1 MMDEEALHAAYELGR
16 YDASKLLRK
25 AHKAENES
33 LRNVVEAV
41 AAEIR
46 SLASEFDE
54 ENKEGPAGLPADF
67 LRAQADKLEGV
78 GEQCLS
84 DLSEPR

>member
-54 ENKEGPAGLPADF
+54 ENKEGPAGRPCGCAVFRRSLRIF
-67 LRAQADKLEGV
+67 LEHKPTNWRA
-78 GEQCLS
+78 
-84 DLSEPR
+84 